1 MHCVRE
7 YSRLRTVSKCEKHYG
22 SDGADKNASP
32 ESQNMIRKNMLLIL
46 RATIWLPQ
54 TAAFHQKQSGM
65 HME

>member
-1 MHCVRE
+1 
-7 YSRLRTVSKCEKHYG
+7 VSKCEKHYG